1 MLDLLKSY
9 KTYLSG
15 LWKYRVSGLVAML
28 ITGVLGIII
37 TLVLP
42 GNYEATA
49 RAYVDTKSI
58 LQPLMQG
65 MTVQPDMQGQ
75 IQMMARTLVSRPN
88 LEAIVQAT
96 GMDHDVQ
103 TQKGREA
110 LMQTL
115 EKNIQFKPAGGTNFY
130 SIEYRN
136 QSRETALK
144 VVTMLLD
151 LFVKS
156 TRTGKTADT
165 QQAVQF
171 IDQEIAK
178 ARDLLLQTETAL
190 KEFKIKHIEVMP
202 NLAQDYVA
210 RSADIQRELQTA
222 RLEYRQA
229 VNSRTAIRTR
239 LEAVPEYVPV
249 GGGQADGGGSET
261 ERRLESARKR
271 LDDLLT
277 RYTDAHPDVINTR
290 HSIRELEVQLQKEAQ
305 RPVDSRP
312 GRGKIPNR
320 LYQEMS
326 IAMAEA
332 DAKVASLAARVAEAE
347 AQAKRAREIALAIPK
362 VEAEYIQLNRD
373 YDSNKQNYEKLLQ
386 RRDAARLAGS
396 IEENTGTREF
406 RVVDPPRVSPRPV
419 SPNRPLLLG
428 IFFVVSLVLGLA
440 VALVRELANPAFY
453 EPNALKAATK
463 VPLFG
468 AITRYRDE
476 AAQKLARKQSFRFTA
491 TLVGYTLVFVV
502 LILIYVIDAGQS
514 SEAAPA
520 PTAQH
525 TQQKV
530 MS

>member
-15 LWKYRVSGLVAML
+15 LWKYRVSGMVAML

-37 TLVLP
+37 TVVLP

-290 HSIRELEVQLQKEAQ
+290 HSIRELEVQLQKEAL

-396 IEENTGTREF
+396 IEENTGAREF

-491 TLVGYTLVFVV
+491 TLAGYTLVFVV

>member
-1 MLDLLKSY
+1 M
-9 KTYLSG
+9 
-15 LWKYRVSGLVAML
+15 
-28 ITGVLGIII
+28 
-37 TLVLP
+37 
-42 GNYEATA
+42 
-49 RAYVDTKSI
+49 
-58 LQPLMQG
+58 
-65 MTVQPDMQGQ
+65 
-75 IQMMARTLVSRPN
+75 
-88 LEAIVQAT
+88 
-96 GMDHDVQ
+96 
-103 TQKGREA
+103 
-110 LMQTL
+110 
-115 EKNIQFKPAGGTNFY
+115 
-130 SIEYRN
+130 
-136 QSRETALK
+136 
-144 VVTMLLD
+144 
-151 LFVKS
+151 
-156 TRTGKTADT
+156 
-165 QQAVQF
+165 
-171 IDQEIAK
+171 
-178 ARDLLLQTETAL
+178 
-190 KEFKIKHIEVMP
+190 
-202 NLAQDYVA
+202 
-210 RSADIQRELQTA
+210 
-222 RLEYRQA
+222 
-229 VNSRTAIRTR
+229 
-239 LEAVPEYVPV
+239 

-290 HSIRELEVQLQKEAQ
+290 HSIRELEVQLQKEAL

-396 IEENTGTREF
+396 IEENTGAREF

-491 TLVGYTLVFVV
+491 TLAGYTLVFVV